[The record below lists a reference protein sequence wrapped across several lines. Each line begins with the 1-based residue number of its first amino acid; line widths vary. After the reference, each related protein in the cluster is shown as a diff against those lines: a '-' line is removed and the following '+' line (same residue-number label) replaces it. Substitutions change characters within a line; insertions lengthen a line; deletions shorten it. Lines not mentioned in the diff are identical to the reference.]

1 MTLSVE
7 GRRGSSFGMGLLR
20 IGAAAVALAV
30 ALAATPSSA
39 EPFARPAAQDT
50 LLIKDR
56 HLDTPRKGA
65 AAELPRSEGDQA
77 VVDGWP
83 LYRTERGQE
92 AFNHAMATLRATD
105 SASPAPRA
113 FGGCVGL
120 ECNLSL
126 PAIGADGWIPAGRIW
141 VSPTDYVLIVHSP
154 RLRDGASYR
163 RRSQRDMRYFVL
175 HEFLN
180 STHNTDPYDTIS
192 AHSGSV
198 FVPLYMSKQWTDARG
213 RRFVIVV
220 QVAPYDVVSLHAT
233 DKGSAG
239 PGIEVAKNTSDELQP
254 LQALAG
260 ILITTIAKVA
270 SPQLAVVHHR
280 GVEGLP
286 MLNAYKRRLAI
297 LREQPGAPT
306 VALPFMPA
314 HPERVARANASLHD
328 LIAPRDGSG
337 AIPVASR
344 AFLPPRDTIVS
355 ATEPMRATS
364 AGADPV
370 PVLIAPLRL
379 ATRPAPPMLVE
390 PLRPVVRP
398 ARAPAAEPASAR

>member
-7 GRRGSSFGMGLLR
+7 GRRGSSFAAALLR
-20 IGAAAVALAV
+20 VGAAAL
-30 ALAATPSSA
+30 ALAAPLAALRASA
-39 EPFARPAAQDT
+39 ETFPHSATQDT
-50 LLIKDR
+50 LPIKDR

-77 VVDGWP
+77 IVEGWP

-92 AFNHAMATLRATD
+92 AFNAAMATLRATD
-105 SASPAPRA
+105 SASPAARA

-126 PAIGADGWIPAGRIW
+126 PTIGADGWIPAGRIW
-141 VSPTDYVLIVHSP
+141 VSPTEYVLLVHSP
-154 RLRDGASYR
+154 RLRDGESYR
-163 RRSQRDMRYFVL
+163 RRSRRDMRYFVF

-180 STHNTDPYDTIS
+180 STHNTDPYDTVS
-192 AHSGSV
+192 AHSGTV

-239 PGIEVAKNTSDELQP
+239 PGMEVAKNTVDELQP

-260 ILITTIAKVA
+260 ILIASIAKAA

-280 GVEGLP
+280 GNEGMP

-297 LREQPGAPT
+297 LREQPRAPT

-314 HPERVARANASLHD
+314 RPERVARATARLDD
-328 LIAPRDGSG
+328 LIVPRDGS
-337 AIPVASR
+337 AMIPVAQR
-344 AFLPPRDTIVS
+344 GFLPPRDTIVS

-364 AGADPV
+364 TTADPV
-370 PVLIAPLRL
+370 PVLIGPVRL

-390 PLRPVVRP
+390 PLRPAVRP
-398 ARAPAAEPASAR
+398 ARAPASRPDAAR

>member
-7 GRRGSSFGMGLLR
+7 SRRGSSFGS
-20 IGAAAVALAV
+20 AVARRGRARAGRPARRDV
-30 ALAATPSSA
+30 RVCRALP
-39 EPFARPAAQDT
+39 RPAAQDT

-65 AAELPRSEGDQA
+65 TAELPRSEGDQA
-77 VVDGWP
+77 VVEGWP

-126 PAIGADGWIPAGRIW
+126 PAIGADGSIPAGRIW
-141 VSPTDYVLIVHSP
+141 ISPTDYVLIVHSP
-154 RLRDGASYR
+154 RLREARATAAAPSATCATSCSTSSSTARTTPIPTHHLRPQRQRVRAPLHGQTMDRRPRPALRHRRAGRPLR
-163 RRSQRDMRYFVL
+163 RRQ
-175 HEFLN
+175 
-180 STHNTDPYDTIS
+180 P
-192 AHSGSV
+192 
-198 FVPLYMSKQWTDARG
+198 
-213 RRFVIVV
+213 
-220 QVAPYDVVSLHAT
+220 APT

-260 ILITTIAKVA
+260 VLIATIAKVA

-314 HPERVARANASLHD
+314 HPERVARAASLHN
-328 LIAPRDGSG
+328 LIAPRDGSA

-390 PLRPVVRP
+390 PLRPVARP
-398 ARAPAAEPASAR
+398 ARAPASEPASAR